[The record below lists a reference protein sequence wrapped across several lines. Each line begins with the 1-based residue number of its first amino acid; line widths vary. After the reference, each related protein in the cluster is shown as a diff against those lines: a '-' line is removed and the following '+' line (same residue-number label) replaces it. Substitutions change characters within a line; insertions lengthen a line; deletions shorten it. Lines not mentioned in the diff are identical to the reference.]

1 MTFFLYFF
9 WYDRRFRKAIGGPM
23 KVFELADNL
32 KSLGHEVFLFTPK
45 VGCPE
50 KQTSVKTIQMPVLG
64 IPILGTL
71 LYEVMLFFCS
81 LYILLKKKCDIIYV
95 RRMTSL
101 IPLFI
106 SALSRSPMVIEI
118 NDNPYRH
125 YGRLNIGGNSS
136 VKVLITRL
144 VDKANHRLCKKI
156 CAVTDKVKLEMQE
169 VDKIPEDKIVVT
181 RSGANTELFLPM
193 DKREC
198 RLSLGLD
205 PDKKYVGFVG
215 NYVEVDDYD
224 SIINSASIVVKQFP
238 DVRYLIVGNGR
249 WKTNELPK
257 IRKKNLTEYF
267 ILCGYIPYKNVP
279 RYINSSDICLSPF
292 MKFCEESSGVKI
304 FDYLSCARP
313 VITSKIGSTADYLLD
328 GNCAV
333 LVPLEDP
340 QALTEAIINLLSN
353 QRKMEEMGQNGRK
366 FIVEK
371 YSRKL
376 IAKKV
381 VEIAEQIGYQKTLLR
396 RI

>member
-1 MTFFLYFF
+1 MTFFIYFF
-9 WYDRRFRKAIGGPM
+9 WYDKRFRHAVGGPM
-23 KVFELADNL
+23 KVFELANNL
-32 KSLGHEVFLFTPK
+32 KSLGHEIFLFTPK

-50 KQTSVKTIQMPVLG
+50 KQTSVKTIQIPVAG

-71 LYEVMLFFCS
+71 LFEVMLFFCS
-81 LYILLKKKCDIIYV
+81 LYILLKKRCNIIYV

-101 IPLFI
+101 IPLLI
-106 SALSRSPMVIEI
+106 SVFSRSPMVIEI

-125 YGRLNIGGNSS
+125 YGRLKIGDNAS
-136 VKVLITRL
+136 VKVLLTRL
-144 VDKANHRLCKKI
+144 IDRFNHRLCKKI
-156 CAVTDKVKLEMQE
+156 CAVTDKVKKEMHK

-193 DKREC
+193 DKKEC
-198 RLSLGLD
+198 RLNLSLE
-205 PDKKYVGFVG
+205 PDKRYVGFVG

-238 DVRYLIVGNGR
+238 DVRFLIVGDGR
-249 WKTNELPK
+249 WKTIELPK

-267 ILCGYIPYKNVP
+267 ILCGYIPYKSVP
-279 RYINSSDICLSPF
+279 QYINSVDICLSPF

-313 VITSKIGSTADYLLD
+313 VITSKIGSTADYLIE

-340 QALTEAIINLLSN
+340 QALAEAIIDLLSN
-353 QRKMEEMGQNGRK
+353 RRKMEEMGKNGRK

-376 IAKKV
+376 VARRV
-381 VEIAEQIGYQKTLLR
+381 VEIAEEVGYQKTLL
-396 RI
+396 

>member
-9 WYDRRFRKAIGGPM
+9 WYDKRFRKAIGGPM

-45 VGCPE
+45 LGCPE
-50 KQTSVKTIQMPVLG
+50 KQTSVKAIQIPVLG

-81 LYILLKKKCDIIYV
+81 LYILLKEKCDIIYV
-95 RRMTSL
+95 RKMTSL
-101 IPLFI
+101 VPLFI
-106 SALSRSPMVIEI
+106 SVFFRSPMVIEI
-118 NDNPYRH
+118 NDNPYRQ
-125 YGRLNIGGNSS
+125 YGRLSIGDNSS

-144 VDKANHRLCKKI
+144 IDKVNHRLCKKI
-156 CAVTDKVKLEMQE
+156 FAVTDKVKLEMQK
-169 VDKIPEDKIVVT
+169 VDKTPEDKIVVT
-181 RSGANTELFLPM
+181 RSGANTELFFPM

-215 NYVEVDDYD
+215 NYIEVDDYD

-257 IRKKNLTEYF
+257 IREKNLTEYF

-279 RYINSSDICLSPF
+279 QYINSADICLSPF
-292 MKFCEESSGVKI
+292 MKFFNESSGVKI

-313 VITSKIGSTADYLLD
+313 VITNKIGSTADYLIE

-333 LVPLEDP
+333 LVPQEDP
-340 QALTEAIINLLSN
+340 QAMAEAIIDLLSN
-353 QRKMEEMGQNGRK
+353 QHKMEQMGQNGRK

-371 YSRKL
+371 YSR
-376 IAKKV
+376 ISVTKKV
-381 VEIAEQIGYQKTLLR
+381 VRVAKEIKRYLI
-396 RI
+396 

>member
-1 MTFFLYFF
+1 MTFFMYFF
-9 WYDRRFRKAIGGPM
+9 WYDKRFRKLIGGPM

-32 KSLGHEVFLFTPK
+32 QSLGHEVFLFTPK

-50 KQTSVKTIQMPVLG
+50 KQTSVKTIQIPVVG

-81 LYILLKKKCDIIYV
+81 LFVLLKKKCNIIYV

-101 IPLFI
+101 TPLFI
-106 SALSRSPMVIEI
+106 SIFTHSPLVIEI
-118 NDNPYRH
+118 NDSPYRH
-125 YGRLNIGGNSS
+125 YGRLKVGVSSNI
-136 VKVLITRL
+136 KVLTTRL
-144 VDKANHRLCKKI
+144 IEKVNYLLCKKI
-156 CAVTDKVKLEMQE
+156 CAVTDKVKQEMQK

-181 RSGANTELFLPM
+181 RSSANTDLFRPM
-193 DKREC
+193 DKKEC
-198 RLSLGLD
+198 RLSLNLD
-205 PDKKYVGFVG
+205 PDKRYAVFVG

-224 SIINSASIVVKQFP
+224 SIIHSASAVVKKFP
-238 DVRYLIVGNGR
+238 DVKFLIVGNGR
-249 WKTNELPK
+249 WKTKKLPK
-257 IRKKNLTEYF
+257 IREKNLAEYF

-279 RYINSSDICLSPF
+279 QYINSADICLSPF

-313 VITSKIGSTADYLLD
+313 VIVSKIGSTADYLFE

-333 LVPLEDP
+333 LVPPEDP
-340 QALTEAIINLLSN
+340 RALADAIIDLLSN
-353 QRKMEEMGQNGRK
+353 HSKMEEMGKNGRK

-376 IAKKV
+376 VARKV
-381 VEIAEQIGYQKTLLR
+381 VGIATEAGD
-396 RI
+396 